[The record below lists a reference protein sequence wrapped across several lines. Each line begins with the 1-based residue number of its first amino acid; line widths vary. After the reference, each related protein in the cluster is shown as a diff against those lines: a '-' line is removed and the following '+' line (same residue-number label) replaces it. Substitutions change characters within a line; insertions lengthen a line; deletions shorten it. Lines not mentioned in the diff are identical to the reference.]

1 MLGNDCILLSFQYK
15 KTTNYAR
22 SKNQITL
29 VKNLRKNGKRKK
41 KKKSEHLTDFIF
53 KWFMYEALIEDQK
66 TYTCPYQQHSLTCI
80 QVNNNIQW
88 TEMKL
93 DFFIYIEKYLYK
105 TMYVY
110 NYMKAGS

>member
-1 MLGNDCILLSFQYK
+1 MQGVKSNYFSQKLTQERENK
-15 KTTNYAR
+15 KE
-22 SKNQITL
+22 
-29 VKNLRKNGKRKK
+29 
-41 KKKSEHLTDFIF
+41 KKSEHLTDFIF